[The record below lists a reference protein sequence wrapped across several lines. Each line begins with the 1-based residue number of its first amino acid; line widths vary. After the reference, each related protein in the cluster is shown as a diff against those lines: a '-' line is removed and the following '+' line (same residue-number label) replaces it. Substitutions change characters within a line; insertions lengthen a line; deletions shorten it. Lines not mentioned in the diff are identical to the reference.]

1 MSEPRAPRTGGK
13 VRAARLTDLPALG
26 ELSRLSQTSD
36 SGARSLGLP
45 VNGPPIGMFSLFR
58 LPLVAFRP
66 HDLLLVYEADRHVAG
81 LVRAERENWRDD
93 WTIVELDAIGP
104 ATGPIRQGSGEIRY
118 RLVQQILR
126 EGQKRGASRFH
137 VACADA
143 DDNVELFMQA
153 GFMRYGE
160 ERVLYRPPDEALP
173 LPWSDEVAARAR
185 IRQARPVDAHALH
198 QLYASVTPVPVQRL
212 EGFRAPDWER
222 QGTHWRVP
230 RSSMAPI
237 LRFADLDGFV
247 QESPTA
253 ARLDG
258 LVQVGVAR
266 EDQPHYLRVLARPE
280 VDPSDLISFGLG
292 AITAGAGRAGERRPN
307 HGVIAPVRTY
317 ESPIDRRLEDAGF
330 GEIATVTLLLKET
343 LARVADPALV
353 PAAVRPW
360 EVTRGS

>member
-1 MSEPRAPRTGGK
+1 MSEARSARSGGK

-26 ELSRLSQTSD
+26 ELSRLAQTTE
-36 SGARSLGLP
+36 SGMRTLGLP

-66 HDLLLVYEADRHVAG
+66 HDLLYVYEADRHVAG

-104 ATGPIRQGSGEIRY
+104 ASRQGPGEIRY

-126 EGQKRGASRFH
+126 EGQRRGATRFH

-153 GFMRYGE
+153 GFARYGE
-160 ERVLYRPPDEALP
+160 ERVLYRPPDDPLP
-173 LPWSDEVAARAR
+173 LPWSAEVASQAR
-185 IRQARPVDAHALH
+185 IREARPIDATALH

-212 EGFRAPDWER
+212 EGFRIPDWER
-222 QGTHWRVP
+222 QGGNWRVP

-237 LRFADLDGFV
+237 LRFADIEGYV
-247 QESPTA
+247 QESTA
-253 ARLDG
+253 PGRLDG

-266 EDQPHYLRVLARPE
+266 EDQPHYLRVLARTE
-280 VDPSDLISFGLG
+280 ADASDLISFGLG
-292 AITAGAGRAGERRPN
+292 AIAAGAARAGARRPN

-317 ESPIDRRLEDAGF
+317 ESPLDRRLEEAGF
-330 GEIATVTLLLKET
+330 GEIAMVTLLLKET

-353 PAAVRPW
+353 PAVARPW